1 MSTERYDAEPTLDW
15 RTLDLAG
22 KNAIEASAGTGKTY
36 TLVLLVL
43 RLLLERELPPSAIL
57 LATFTDAATLEL
69 RVRVRERVRQ
79 AYFAALRPKDSRRIA
94 SEQNAMASTDP
105 LAQYLSA
112 RWQTDAFELDVL
124 PRQNKRIKAS
134 VRLRDEK
141 ILARAMLQIDEMPIR
156 TLHGICRQLLSSFDL
171 IPGDMDADIENGEAL
186 TEAAL
191 DDAFRRRFTDV
202 KVLSDTQLDALDEPF
217 LAALRDGVRR
227 VLRNGR
233 ITLRPAVRAD
243 AENYRKARAA
253 LFSPSFRKALKEALA
268 DASGEWRLRIE
279 AKRAIEDLLRTLNRG
294 VGRQLPKA
302 SLAIFV
308 QPGSAQFKKARRS
321 ILDNSALARLCHFAR
336 VHQFAVR
343 GEFATLLNSLVTE
356 VRLSRSISLA
366 ARGGVSFDSM
376 IEQLA
381 ERLAPTEGRN
391 FDARAAEQL
400 ANAIHQRYPAALID
414 EFQDT
419 DAQQW
424 AILQA
429 IYGTR
434 GGLVLVGDPKQSIY
448 RFRGSDVHTFVRA
461 TKTCER
467 YFLQHNYRA
476 TAPLVAAL
484 NGFYGAVAQPFH
496 SADIAFR
503 AALVGRSDSD
513 ALLAAVKPLLFI
525 EVLDAQERYTASDAC
540 IRAACSDIKNALV
553 DAGRAAKAALTAHP
567 GQAKEAFSIAL
578 LLSTNSQVRTAQD
591 YLRELG
597 VHASAS
603 ATLGVYQ
610 SHAAHVLQCV
620 LCALAAPADLTRA
633 RAARL
638 ALQLDALEH
647 VSALDERALFSWVEH
662 CLSQMLARGIGYLCL
677 ILAIEPVCADAQFAR
692 DASHLA
698 ELLALDEQALLAA
711 KPNLRESSTGYAQAL
726 WQAVNAHIEQ
736 PAHNESP
743 ERRRIEAGAQVQVLT
758 VHKAKGLEF
767 DLVYLPTLCF
777 AKAADTHVAI
787 IPGAQ
792 GLECDAGS
800 ADFESAMR
808 LEADENL
815 AELLRLQYVALTRAK
830 QAVNVYF
837 KADSVKDSSALG
849 WHLVQTTA
857 TQRPQ
862 QVAGL
867 AAEPV
872 AEQVEPAWEDQIN
885 AAPPPAPAPAAVAL
899 KPWRAGLEL
908 LVKHENIGYLAREV
922 PDFAP
927 LTTLSMPATAKP
939 TSQRADW
946 LPALRP
952 PQRRISFSSMTQTEA
967 KSDAALVNETDAHKP
982 NFELIAE
989 IAATTV
995 ATQDATQDAAQIE
1008 LALRSH
1014 PTGADAHPE
1023 IIALEKFRG
1032 PNFGLALHTLFEDA
1046 LPGASELN
1054 ADQVAA
1060 RLSEFGFA
1068 TDAQSTQAILALVL
1082 RNRQQA
1088 LVTELVTELN
1098 LTSAVNLARLNSKSC
1113 IAELGFQLPVS
1124 GLDYRALAKLGP
1136 RFGLP
1141 LLFLPEQA
1149 LDRVDGMLIGFID
1162 LVFQSGGKFYLLDY
1176 KSNWLGASLQDY
1188 SGAALEAAMAQHFY
1202 HLQHL
1207 LYALALHRYLRL
1219 SLPDYDFDTHFG
1231 GVHYLFVRAFGLQPE
1246 LSCAG
1251 HYQYRAPRELIEE
1264 LDGMFL
1270 GELRA

>member
-1 MSTERYDAEPTLDW
+1 MDIEHAEPTLDW

-22 KNAIEASAGTGKTY
+22 KNVIEASAGTGKTY

-69 RVRVRERVRQ
+69 RVRVTERIRQ
-79 AYFAALRPKDSRRIA
+79 AYFAALRPKDARRIA
-94 SEQNAMASTDP
+94 STQNAMASTDP

-112 RWQTDAFELDVL
+112 RWQTDGA
-124 PRQNKRIKAS
+124 RIKAS

-171 IPGDMDADIENGEAL
+171 IPGNIDADIEDGDAL
-186 TEAAL
+186 TETAL

-202 KVLSDTQLDALDEPF
+202 KVLSEVQLDALDEPF
-217 LAALRDGVRR
+217 LTALRDGVRR

-233 ITLRPAVRAD
+233 ITLRPAARAE

-268 DASGEWRLRIE
+268 DASGEWRLRID
-279 AKRAIEDLLRTLNRG
+279 AKRAIEDLLRALNRG

-308 QPGSAQFKKARRS
+308 QPESAQFKKARRS
-321 ILDNSALARLCHFAR
+321 MLDNPTLAKLCHFAR
-336 VHQFAVR
+336 VHEFAMR
-343 GEFATLLNSLVTE
+343 AEFATLLNSLVTE

-381 ERLAPTEGRN
+381 ERLAPIEGHS
-391 FDARAAEQL
+391 FDYHAAEQL
-400 ANAIHQRYPAALID
+400 ANAIHQRYPVALID

-461 TKTCER
+461 TKACER
-467 YFLQHNYRA
+467 FFLQHNYRA

-503 AALVGRSDSD
+503 AALVGRSDSA
-513 ALLAAVKPLLFI
+513 ALTASIKPLLFI
-525 EVLDAQERYTASDAC
+525 EVLDAQQRYPATDAC
-540 IRAACSDIKNALV
+540 IRAACSDIKNSFAAP
-553 DAGRAAKAALTAHP
+553 AGQTEAAP
-567 GQAKEAFSIAL
+567 SIAL

-603 ATLGVYQ
+603 ASLGVYQ
-610 SHAAHVLQCV
+610 SPAAQVLQCV

-638 ALQLDALEH
+638 ALQLDALDS
-647 VSALDERALFSWVEH
+647 VSALDERALFTWVEH
-662 CLSQMLARGIGYLCL
+662 YLSQILTRGIGYLCL
-677 ILAIEPVCADAQFAR
+677 SLAIEPVCADAQFAR

-698 ELLALDEQALLAA
+698 ELLALEAQALLAA
-711 KPNLRESSTGYAQAL
+711 KPKLRENSTGYAQAL

-736 PAHNESP
+736 PNHNDST
-743 ERRRIEAGAQVQVLT
+743 ERRRVQAGAQVQVLT

-767 DLVYLPTLCF
+767 DLVYLPTLSF
-777 AKAADTHVAI
+777 AKASDTHVAI

-800 ADFESAMR
+800 ADFESAIAI
-808 LEADENL
+808 EADETL

-837 KADSVKDSSALG
+837 TADSVKESAALG
-849 WHLVQTTA
+849 WHLAQVTA
-857 TQRPQ
+857 AQRLVP
-862 QVAGL
+862 VAEL

-872 AEQVEPAWEDQIN
+872 AEQAEPAWEDQIN
-885 AAPPPAPAPAAVAL
+885 AEPPPAPAPAAVAL

-908 LVKHENIGYLAREV
+908 LFKHENIGCLAREV
-922 PDFAP
+922 PDFTP
-927 LTTLSMPATAKP
+927 LKTVSASATAKP
-939 TSQRADW
+939 TALW
-946 LPALRP
+946 VELLPALRP
-952 PQRRISFSSMTQTEA
+952 PQRRISFSSMTQTEV
-967 KSDAALVNETDAHKP
+967 KSDVAAVNETDVRRP

-989 IAATTV
+989 IAATDTL
-995 ATQDATQDAAQIE
+995 QDAAQI
-1008 LALRSH
+1008 ALL
-1014 PTGADAHPE
+1014 PIDAHPE

-1046 LPGASELN
+1046 LPAAAELD

-1060 RLSEFGFA
+1060 RLSEFGFV
-1068 TDAQSTQAILALVL
+1068 TDAQSTQAVLALVR

-1088 LVTELVTELN
+1088 LVPDLN
-1098 LTSAVNLARLNSKSC
+1098 LTPAVNLARLNAKNC
-1113 IAELGFQLPVS
+1113 VAELGFQLPVS

-1149 LDRVDGMLIGFID
+1149 LDHVNGMLIGFID
-1162 LVFQSGGKFYLLDY
+1162 LVFQNGGKFYLLDY

-1207 LYALALHRYLRL
+1207 LYALALHRYLKL
-1219 SLPDYDFDTHFG
+1219 SLPDYDFDVHFG
-1231 GVHYLFVRAFGLQPE
+1231 GAHYLFVRAFGLQPE
-1246 LSCAG
+1246 LGGAG

-1264 LDGMFL
+1264 LDDMFL
-1270 GELRA
+1270 GGDANVAN